1 MNLRRSRSY
10 QRHFRAA
17 LSALEPPSLT
27 SAAVLGSAAWIG
39 TAIPAAALLAPGA
52 GASQTDDMTMS
63 LRSALLGIHD
73 NAAGFGFSK
82 SPVAGRPGGV
92 PTLARLEALRS
103 HAEHVVVH
111 VTPIVVQVDAAA
123 KRSFVSQ
130 GAAGTAGGPS
140 TPPSPTDVGATG
152 SSSPADSPGNAPQV
166 TAGSTAFGTV
176 AHSNS
181 APAGAPSQPETGAAP
196 LTTNTPA
203 VHN

>member
-1 MNLRRSRSY
+1 MNLRPSFSY
-10 QRHFRAA
+10 QRRFRAA
-17 LSALEPPSLT
+17 LSALETPSLT

-52 GASQTDDMTMS
+52 GASQTEDMTMS

-111 VTPIVVQVDAAA
+111 VTPIVVQVDPAA
-123 KRSFVSQ
+123 KRLVLQ
-130 GAAGTAGGPS
+130 GAAGTAGVPS
-140 TPPSPTDVGATG
+140 TPPSRTDVGAAG
-152 SSSPADSPGNAPQV
+152 SSSPADSPGNASQV
-166 TAGSTAFGTV
+166 TASSTAFGTA

-181 APAGAPSQPETGAAP
+181 APAGAPLQPETGAAP
-196 LTTNTPA
+196 LTT
-203 VHN
+203 

>member
-1 MNLRRSRSY
+1 MNLRPSFSY
-10 QRHFRAA
+10 QRRFRAA
-17 LSALEPPSLT
+17 LSALEPPGLT

-39 TAIPAAALLAPGA
+39 TAIPAAALLAPVA

-73 NAAGFGFSK
+73 SAAGFGFSK

-123 KRSFVSQ
+123 KRLVLQ
-130 GAAGTAGGPS
+130 GAAATAGVPS
-140 TPPSPTDVGATG
+140 TRPSRTDVGAAG
-152 SSSPADSPGNAPQV
+152 SSSPADSPANASQV
-166 TAGSTAFGTV
+166 TSSSTAFRTA
-176 AHSNS
+176 AH
-181 APAGAPSQPETGAAP
+181 
-196 LTTNTPA
+196 
-203 VHN
+203 